1 MSKMPDMVK
10 RTLPIVLM
18 ILLFMLPS
26 CMRRVEN
33 SYETISYVDSMLSDS
48 LPALQ
53 RIAKAS
59 YKPSGAIFLIGE
71 PLHCLSLSEQMMSFD
86 EFDNVD
92 AKRLQDGLPDFA
104 GETIVSI
111 LDFANSPYDS
121 LYSGEKVRQALREVA
136 VRDALAALDTT
147 YHCKVLIV
155 CSPQLAEKGG
165 DDISDFFEKI
175 GCDVPVLY
183 SKDTTFSFPDACY
196 KIMREKNLFTHNIAY
211 PVARLLMTVKDSNR
225 PPFTTIGFE
234 DRLVPEYFA
243 DTVGVFA
250 PNTFVSYVQ
259 NKHKP

>member
-1 MSKMPDMVK
+1 MVK

-33 SYETISYVDSMLSDS
+33 SYETIRYVDSMLSDS

-71 PLHCLSLSEQMMSFD
+71 PLHCLSLSEKMMSFD

-104 GETIVSI
+104 
-111 LDFANSPYDS
+111 NSPYDS
-121 LYSGEKVRQALREVA
+121 LYSGENGREALREVA

-175 GCDVPVLY
+175 GCEVPVIY
-183 SKDTTFSFPDACY
+183 SKDTTFSFPEACY
-196 KIMREKNLFTHNIAY
+196 KILRERNLFTHNIAY
-211 PVARLLMTVKDSNR
+211 PVAKLLMTVKDSNR
-225 PPFTTIGFE
+225 PPFTTISFE
-234 DRLVPEYFA
+234 DRMVPEYFA
-243 DTVGVFA
+243 DTVGIFA